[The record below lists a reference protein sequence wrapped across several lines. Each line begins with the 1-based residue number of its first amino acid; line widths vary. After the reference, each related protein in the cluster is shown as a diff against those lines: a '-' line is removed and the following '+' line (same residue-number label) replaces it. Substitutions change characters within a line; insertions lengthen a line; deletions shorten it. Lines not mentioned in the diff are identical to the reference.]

1 MKRYVLVFLLLSSC
15 AAINQVSEVDI
26 NENFPHDEIQKI
38 AVIMFE
44 IPKEEKKGSWAISKT
59 SISPDAE
66 EILPSMTA
74 RELAKWGRYIVV
86 DRKTL
91 KRELKLK
98 KLREEDFL
106 HTQNYL
112 NLGTQIG
119 VDAVIVGSIEGF
131 GISYKPKATG
141 LFISPLVTKVSFA
154 IRCVDVTTNETIWAV
169 KIKGSSTEDNE
180 RVLSSKLIAETF
192 ETLKAKLNQ

>member
-1 MKRYVLVFLLLSSC
+1 MKKYVLVFLLLSSC
-15 AAINQVSEVDI
+15 AAINQVSEVNF

-44 IPKEEKKGSWAISKT
+44 TPKEEKKVGWAKSKT

-66 EILPSMTA
+66 EILASMTA

-86 DRKTL
+86 NRKAL

-98 KLREEDFL
+98 NLREEDYL
-106 HTQNYL
+106 HTQNFFD
-112 NLGTQIG
+112 LGTQIG

-131 GISYKPKATG
+131 GISYKPKSTG

-154 IRCVDVTTNETIWAV
+154 IRCVDVTTNETIWDV

-180 RVLSSKLIAETF
+180 RVLSYKLIAETF
-192 ETLKAKLNQ
+192 EELKTKLN

>member
-1 MKRYVLVFLLLSSC
+1 MKKYVLAFLLLSSC
-15 AAINQVSEVDI
+15 AAINRVSEVDI

-44 IPKEEKKGSWAISKT
+44 IAEDEKKGGWAISKT
-59 SISPDAE
+59 SISPDAGK
-66 EILPSMTA
+66 ILASMTA
-74 RELAKWGRYIVV
+74 RELTKWGRYIVV

-91 KRELKLK
+91 EGELKLRNLK
-98 KLREEDFL
+98 EEDFL

-112 NLGTQIG
+112 DLGTQLG
-119 VDAVIVGSIEGF
+119 VDAIIVGNIEGF
-131 GISYKPKATG
+131 GISYKPKSTG
-141 LFISPLVTKVSFA
+141 LFLSPLVTKVSFA
-154 IRCVDVTTNETIWAV
+154 VRCVDVTTNETIWTV

-192 ETLKAKLNQ
+192 ETLKTKLN